1 MLADDLA
8 TQAIYQSVEIV
19 PYEVNWSAE
28 YEAERDKLLQLF
40 PTTFSAIEHV
50 GSTAV
55 TGMAAKPIIDI
66 LAVVPSMEVADKVM
80 TRLTQCGYLFSADFN
95 AQLGDSRWLMKHAN
109 GRRTHHLHLVLPGSK
124 HWLDKIRFRDLL
136 RADPSWARKYVA
148 LKKDLAQKHSADREA
163 YTEAKTDFVSDALAS
178 LANHSTQPTAESGG

>member
-19 PYEVNWSAE
+19 PYEVNWPAE

-80 TRLTQCGYLFSADFN
+80 TRLTECGYLFSADFN

-136 RADPSWARKYVA
+136 RADPSLARKYVA

-163 YTEAKTDFVSDALAS
+163 YTEAKADFVSDALAS
-178 LANHSTQPTAESGG
+178 LANHSTQPTADGG

>member
-1 MLADDLA
+1 LAEDLA
-8 TQAIYQSVEIV
+8 AQAIYQSVEIV
-19 PYEVNWSAE
+19 PYEINWAVE
-28 YEAERDKLLQLF
+28 YEAERDTLLQLF

-55 TGMAAKPIIDI
+55 IGMAAKPIIDI
-66 LAVVPSMEVADKVM
+66 LAVVPSMDVADKVM
-80 TRLTQCGYLFSADFN
+80 IRLTECGYLFSAEFN

-124 HWLDKIRFRDLL
+124 HWVDKIQFRDLL
-136 RADPSWARKYVA
+136 RADPSWAHKYVA

-163 YTEAKTDFVSDALAS
+163 YTEAKADFVTHALVS
-178 LANHSTQPTAESGG
+178 LANRSMQPTAESGG